1 MKKTLINDLLTEN
14 RYWTF
19 WSSDWTVRV
28 NVFWE
33 GKTKWK
39 DVVSAVRV
47 KMNKVKGE
55 EVGYERQVQLRNPDL
70 SFS

>member
-19 WSSDWTVRV
+19 WSSDWTIRV

-33 GKTKWK
+33 GKTRWK
-39 DVVSAVRV
+39 DVVAAVRV

-55 EVGYERQVQLRNPDL
+55 EIGYERQVQLRNPDL